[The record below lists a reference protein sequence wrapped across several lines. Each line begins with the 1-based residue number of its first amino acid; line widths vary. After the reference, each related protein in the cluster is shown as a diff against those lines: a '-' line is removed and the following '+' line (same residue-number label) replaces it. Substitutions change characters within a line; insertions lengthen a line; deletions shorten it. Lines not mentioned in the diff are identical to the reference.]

1 MRLGVLVSGEE
12 FSSGDLLGLAR
23 HWMGRELVV
32 EARGYDGDFP
42 GSPAVRVYVKESGD
56 EQWYPL
62 REFHLVRRVEV
73 PLKKGSSVKTRQGN
87 IKEMVASGHPP
98 KQAVAAAYRQA
109 RKPKKK
115 GK

>member
-1 MRLGVLVSGEE
+1 
-12 FSSGDLLGLAR
+12 
-23 HWMGRELVV
+23 MGRELVV

-42 GSPAVRVYVKESGD
+42 GGPAVRVYVKESGD

-73 PLKKGSSVKTRQGN
+73 PLKKGSSAKVRKAN
-87 IKEMVASGHPP
+87 IEEMVEAGHKP

-109 RKPKKK
+109 RKPAVKAGKKK